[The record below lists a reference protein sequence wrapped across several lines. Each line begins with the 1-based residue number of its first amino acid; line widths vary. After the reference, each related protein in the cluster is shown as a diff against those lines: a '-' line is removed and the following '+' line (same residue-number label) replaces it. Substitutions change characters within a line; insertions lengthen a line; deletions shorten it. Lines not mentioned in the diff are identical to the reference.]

1 MQRLCRL
8 SQIQVAARCFLNKA
22 KLVEVHTEL
31 QLKNR
36 IIMRYLA
43 PKSMAQA

>member
-1 MQRLCRL
+1 M
-8 SQIQVAARCFLNKA
+8 
-22 KLVEVHTEL
+22 EVHTEL